1 MLNLSARDFVT
12 ATVYHDRRFYDGA
25 VRQRF
30 RTAQRRR
37 EMAGDATRS
46 AEDRQGRFG
55 QRQLYDGS
63 NVSFR
68 FRIENAYMARF
79 KSSGC
84 GTELTFSENIQY
96 IARSYRIQSVMRES
110 APVNGFAVYQ

>member
-25 VRQRF
+25 VGQRF

-46 AEDRQGRFG
+46 AEDWQGPFG

-68 FRIENAYMARF
+68 FRLENAYMARF

-84 GTELTFSENIQY
+84 RTELSFSENIQY
-96 IARSYRIQSVMRES
+96 IARSYRIQSVMCE
-110 APVNGFAVYQ
+110 